1 MPPPPRR
8 DPDATVEDVLPG
20 EAAVAVAA
28 RHSLEGRSRGLRRI
42 WPFLGPAFI
51 AAVAYIDPGNFATN
65 IAGGAK
71 YGYLLL
77 WVVLAA
83 NLIAML
89 VQTQSAKLGIAT
101 GRNLAELCREHFP
114 RRVSIGLW
122 LQAELVAMATDIAEV
137 VGAALG
143 LNLLF
148 GIPLFPA
155 GLLAG
160 AGAFAILALQQM
172 GFRRLEAGIT
182 ALVGVV
188 VASFVIELFH
198 AKPAAGEVARHLVV
212 PGFSGT
218 GSVLLATGIIGATVM
233 PHVVYLHS
241 ALTQRRIVGR
251 DDAEKKKILGFERV
265 DVVIALSLAGL
276 VNLSMMIVAAAL
288 FHAGGMTGVDTIE
301 GAYEG
306 LESLVSGNAA
316 TIFGIALLA
325 SGFAS
330 SSVGTMA
337 GQVVMQGFI
346 RRSIPLF
353 LRRSLTLAPA
363 LIVLAAGLNPTDAL
377 VGSQV
382 VLSFGIPFALVPLL
396 MLARRRDVMGAL
408 ANPGWL
414 TALAGVLAAHDHRPQ
429 RIPDRRSGPL
439 GEEPLDQLRQLARHA
454 RSRHRQI
461 DPGGVGGLLGLGVD
475 VRVVAEDGDSE
486 ADQSLRALSVEV
498 GDDQVGLVEGSLRK
512 GGRQGHLVAGRFQHR
527 LDLAAEQ
534 QIGRDGDDPRH

>member
-1 MPPPPRR
+1 MKPPPP
-8 DPDATVEDVLPG
+8 PAGEATVEDVLPG

-28 RHSLEGRSRGLRRI
+28 RRSLDGHARGLGRV
-42 WPFLGPAFI
+42 WPFLGPAFV

-65 IAGGAK
+65 VAGGAK
-71 YGYLLL
+71 FGYLLL

-83 NLIAML
+83 NLVAML

-101 GRNLAELCREHFP
+101 GENLAELCRRHFP
-114 RRVSIGLW
+114 RARYGLW

-143 LNLLF
+143 LHLLF

-155 GLLAG
+155 GLIAG
-160 AGAFAILALQQM
+160 AGAFAILGLQQM

-188 VASFVIELFH
+188 VASFVVELFH
-198 AKPAAGEVARHLVV
+198 AKPAAGEVAGHLFV

-218 GSVLLATGIIGATVM
+218 ESLLLATGIIGATVM

-241 ALTQRRIVGR
+241 ALTQKRIVGR
-251 DDAEKKKILGFERV
+251 DEAEKKRILGFEKV

-288 FHAGGMTGVDTIE
+288 FHESGMTGVDSIE
-301 GAYEG
+301 GAFDG
-306 LESLVSGNAA
+306 LKTLVSGNAA
-316 TIFGIALLA
+316 TVFGIALLA

-353 LRRSLTLAPA
+353 LRRAVTLAPA
-363 LIVLAAGLNPTDAL
+363 LLVLAIGFNPTDAL
-377 VGSQV
+377 VASQV

-396 MLARRRDVMGAL
+396 VLARRRDVMGSL

-414 TALAGVLAAHDHRPQ
+414 TALAGVLASMIIALNVFL
-429 RIPDRRSGPL
+429 I
-439 GEEPLDQLRQLARHA
+439 
-454 RSRHRQI
+454 
-461 DPGGVGGLLGLGVD
+461 VD
-475 VRVVAEDGDSE
+475 
-486 ADQSLRALSVEV
+486 LFL
-498 GDDQVGLVEGSLRK
+498 
-512 GGRQGHLVAGRFQHR
+512 
-527 LDLAAEQ
+527 
-534 QIGRDGDDPRH
+534 

>member
-1 MPPPPRR
+1 MTPPPGRGIFEELQADQPG
-8 DPDATVEDVLPG
+8 VEDVLPG
-20 EAAVAVAA
+20 EAAVADAA
-28 RHSLEGRSRGLRRI
+28 RHSLEGRRRGLRGL

-65 IAGGAK
+65 ISGGAQF
-71 YGYLLL
+71 GYLLL

-101 GRNLAELCREHFP
+101 GRNLAELCRERFS
-114 RRVSIGLW
+114 RRTSIGLW
-122 LQAELVAMATDIAEV
+122 LQAEVVAMATDIAEV

-155 GLLAG
+155 GLIAG
-160 AGAFAILALQQM
+160 AGAFAILALQRM

-182 ALVGVV
+182 VLVGVV
-188 VASFVIELFH
+188 VASFVFELVDSNPDGGEI
-198 AKPAAGEVARHLVV
+198 AKHLVV
-212 PGFSGT
+212 PGFAGT
-218 GSVLLATGIIGATVM
+218 ESILLATGIIGATVM

-251 DDAEKKKILGFERV
+251 DSAERRRILRFEKV
-265 DVVIALSLAGL
+265 DVVLALSLAGL

-288 FHAGGMTGVDTIE
+288 FHTSGLTGVDTID
-301 GAYEG
+301 GAYDA
-306 LESLVSGNAA
+306 LQTLVSQQAA
-316 TIFGIALLA
+316 TVFGIALLA

-346 RRSIPLF
+346 RRRIPLF
-353 LRRSLTLAPA
+353 LRRAITLAPA
-363 LIVLAAGLNPTDAL
+363 LLVLAIGLDPTDAL

-396 MLARRRDVMGAL
+396 IIAADREVMGDLVNPRWLSAFAGMLAAL
-408 ANPGWL
+408 II
-414 TALAGVLAAHDHRPQ
+414 ALNAFLL
-429 RIPDRRSGPL
+429 I
-439 GEEPLDQLRQLARHA
+439 QLA
-454 RSRHRQI
+454 
-461 DPGGVGGLLGLGVD
+461 VG
-475 VRVVAEDGDSE
+475 
-486 ADQSLRALSVEV
+486 
-498 GDDQVGLVEGSLRK
+498 
-512 GGRQGHLVAGRFQHR
+512 
-527 LDLAAEQ
+527 
-534 QIGRDGDDPRH
+534 